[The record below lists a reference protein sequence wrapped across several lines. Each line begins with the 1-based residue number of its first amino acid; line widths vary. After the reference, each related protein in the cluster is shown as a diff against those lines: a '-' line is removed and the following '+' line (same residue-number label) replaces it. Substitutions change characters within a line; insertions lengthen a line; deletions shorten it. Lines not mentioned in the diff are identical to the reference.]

1 MIERS
6 KTVRRMETFL
16 SLANFAVTAVV
27 NLIPN
32 GNGYFVGFSEFTRV
46 DDFMLD
52 HLYFRVVGSMN
63 WE

>member
-1 MIERS
+1 
-6 KTVRRMETFL
+6 METFL